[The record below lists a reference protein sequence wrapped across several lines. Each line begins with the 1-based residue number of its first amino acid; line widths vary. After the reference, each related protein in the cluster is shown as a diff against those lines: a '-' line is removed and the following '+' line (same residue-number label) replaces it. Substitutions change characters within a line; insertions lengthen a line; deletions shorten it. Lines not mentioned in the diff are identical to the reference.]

1 MPRGPNVIGGP
12 PGPAISYTGGVPVFN
27 GPGGTGP
34 AMPQLPETSPAGALA
49 TPDVSGDV
57 LGLIGAGLL
66 ISQVQRSKIHS

>member
-1 MPRGPNVIGGP
+1 MPGGPKVTGGP
-12 PGPAISYTGGVPVFN
+12 PGPAILYTGDIPVFQ

-34 AMPQLPETSPAGALA
+34 AMPPLPETIPAGALA